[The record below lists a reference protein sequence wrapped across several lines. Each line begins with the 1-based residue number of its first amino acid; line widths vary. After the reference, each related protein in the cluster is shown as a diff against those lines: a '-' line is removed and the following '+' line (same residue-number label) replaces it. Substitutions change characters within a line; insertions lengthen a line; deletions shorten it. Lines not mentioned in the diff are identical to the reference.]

1 MRNFPYFSN
10 ILSYSLIFVHIAI
23 NVYNSEHSVKNSKSY
38 ICINFHFMYFIYK
51 KLNFNLL
58 YIVDIIIK
66 CQHCND
72 FNIEIIFK

>member
-23 NVYNSEHSVKNSKSY
+23 NVYNSERSVKNSKSY

-66 CQHCND
+66 YQRCND

>member
-1 MRNFPYFSN
+1 
-10 ILSYSLIFVHIAI
+10 
-23 NVYNSEHSVKNSKSY
+23 
-38 ICINFHFMYFIYK
+38 MYFIYK

-72 FNIEIIFK
+72 FNIEIIFKQMYNVFMNYKKKGFYSKKEYFYAYEAK

>member
-1 MRNFPYFSN
+1 
-10 ILSYSLIFVHIAI
+10 
-23 NVYNSEHSVKNSKSY
+23 
-38 ICINFHFMYFIYK
+38 MYFIYK

-66 CQHCND
+66 CQRCND